1 MEITREVQ
9 VDVVHWNDLCTAAA
23 CGAALHTKARAERR
37 LAQAEQGV
45 LVQTAQRIGEAD
57 GGRGLAFTR
66 RRRVD
71 RRHQDELAILL
82 LFQAGQVV
90 AADLC
95 LVVAEGDEVLCA
107 NSQTLTDLSD
117 RQFLRTPRNRDVAGH
132 GPPLSVP

>member
-1 MEITREVQ
+1 MQ
-9 VDVVHWNDLCTAAA
+9 VDVVHWNDLCAAAA
-23 CGAALHTKARAERR
+23 CGAALHAEAGAERR
-37 LAQAEQGV
+37 FAQAEKGLLLQP
-45 LVQTAQRIGEAD
+45 AQRISEAD
-57 GGRGLAFTR
+57 GRRGLAFTCR
-66 RRRVD
+66 CRID

-82 LFQAGQVV
+82 LFQAGQIV

-95 LVVAEGDEVLCA
+95 LVVAEGDEILRA